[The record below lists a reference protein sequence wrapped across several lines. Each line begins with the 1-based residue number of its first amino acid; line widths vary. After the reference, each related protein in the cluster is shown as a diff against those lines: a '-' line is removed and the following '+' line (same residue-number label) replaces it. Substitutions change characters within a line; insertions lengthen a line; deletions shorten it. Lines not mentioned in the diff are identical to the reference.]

1 MRIAFVVQRYGL
13 DVHGGAE
20 FLCRAWAER
29 LAARHDVE
37 VLTTCARDYLT
48 WADYYPPGDEW
59 INGVLVRRFPVD
71 QPRDLP
77 AFDAF
82 SLTIFGRQHSPE
94 QELEWMRLQGPYSG
108 ALLAELV
115 ARRDELDRFVF
126 ITYLYASTF
135 FGLPLVADKAIL
147 VPTAHDEP
155 PIYLDLFRQLF
166 AAPRALI
173 YLTTAERMLLSRLF
187 DLYSKP
193 GAIVGVG
200 VDCLQE
206 AAQPPL
212 AGPPTLLY
220 VGRVHM
226 SKGCDQLFEYFARYR
241 SAGGQPARLVFAGRA
256 DMAMPEH
263 PDVEYLGY
271 VDEAEK
277 ARLLAECSLLI
288 MPSPFESLS
297 IVCLE
302 AWAAGR
308 PTLANARSEVLREQ
322 SLASG
327 GGLFYA
333 SYAEF
338 AAGLDL
344 LLGDPQLRERLGRQ
358 GRGFVAQRYSW
369 PAVERQLEAALR
381 WDEPRA
387 ALDP

>member
-29 LAARHDVE
+29 LAVRHDVE

-48 WADYYPPGDEW
+48 WADYYPPGDEQ

-71 QPRDLP
+71 QPRDMA

-82 SLTIFGRQHSPE
+82 SRQIFGKEHSLE
-94 QELEWMRLQGPYSG
+94 QELEWMRRQGPYSS
-108 ALLAELV
+108 ALLAELA
-115 ARRDELDRFVF
+115 ARRDTIDRFVF
-126 ITYLYASTF
+126 VTYLYASTF

-155 PIYLDLFRQLF
+155 PIFLALFRQLF

-173 YLTTAERMLLSRLF
+173 YLTTAERMLLYRLF
-187 DLYSKP
+187 DLYAKP

-200 VDCLQE
+200 IDCPQPV
-206 AAQPPL
+206 AQAPP

-220 VGRVHM
+220 LGRVHM

-241 SAGGQPARLVFAGRA
+241 SSGGRPARLVFAGRA

-263 PDVEYLGY
+263 PDVEYCGY
-271 VDEAEK
+271 VDEDEK
-277 ARLLAECSLLI
+277 ARLLAQCSLLV

-308 PTLANARSEVLREQ
+308 PTLSNARSEVLREQ

-338 AAGLDL
+338 AACLDL
-344 LLGDPQLRERLGRQ
+344 LLGDPQLRERLGQ
-358 GRGFVAQRYSW
+358 HGRRFVAQRYNW

-381 WDEPRA
+381 WD
-387 ALDP
+387 